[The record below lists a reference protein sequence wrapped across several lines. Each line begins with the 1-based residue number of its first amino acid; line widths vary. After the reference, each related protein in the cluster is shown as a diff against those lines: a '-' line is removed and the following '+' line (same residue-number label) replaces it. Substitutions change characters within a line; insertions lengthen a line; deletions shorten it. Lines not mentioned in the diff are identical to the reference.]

1 MVLMQQRIEQG
12 TLAGNCLSTGAFA
25 DDQRQQPLQGL
36 IDRGLGAAKPEGGSR
51 LCRMRL
57 TGTIR
62 RGGRSIQPRL
72 SSFSNKLRA
81 AMSLSWPAPL
91 RQFHNVAN
99 S

>member
-1 MVLMQQRIEQG
+1 MTKGSSRSRGSL
-12 TLAGNCLSTGAFA
+12 TGAW
-25 DDQRQQPLQGL
+25 
-36 IDRGLGAAKPEGGSR
+36 GAAKPEGGSR
-51 LCRMRL
+51 LCRIRL
-57 TGTIR
+57 TGALR
-62 RGGRSIQPRL
+62 RNGRSIQPRS